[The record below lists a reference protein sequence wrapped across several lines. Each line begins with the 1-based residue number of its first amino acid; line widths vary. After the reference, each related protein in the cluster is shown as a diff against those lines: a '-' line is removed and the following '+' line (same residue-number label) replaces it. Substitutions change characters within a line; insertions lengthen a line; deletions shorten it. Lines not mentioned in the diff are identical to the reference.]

1 MESSVYHAPDIVSG
15 TLWRMFR
22 VWKAMLTAPQTQ
34 MSTCCRHYIWTSI
47 FRRSCQG
54 ARASVHGGP
63 VVGGAVVPF
72 AESRAHS
79 SNATLWMPSQIL
91 AYTCIRSS
99 HYLFTFCTHD
109 AKNLALCTRDSK
121 PFAHCTFWCILRCF
135 WCGLGILSTLVG
147 TLSCQVSF

>member
-1 MESSVYHAPDIVSG
+1 M
-15 TLWRMFR
+15 
-22 VWKAMLTAPQTQ
+22 
-34 MSTCCRHYIWTSI
+34 
-47 FRRSCQG
+47 
-54 ARASVHGGP
+54 
-63 VVGGAVVPF
+63 GGAVVPF

-121 PFAHCTFWCILRCF
+121 PFVHVDVFLCSRTEENLSVQPWE
-135 WCGLGILSTLVG
+135 LGICPSN
-147 TLSCQVSF
+147 FD